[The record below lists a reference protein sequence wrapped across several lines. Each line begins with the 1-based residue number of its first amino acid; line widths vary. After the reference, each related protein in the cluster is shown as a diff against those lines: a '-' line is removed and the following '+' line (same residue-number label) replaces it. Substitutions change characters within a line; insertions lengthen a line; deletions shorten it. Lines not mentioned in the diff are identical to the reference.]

1 MNTRHKALREVSLLA
16 AATLLA
22 GTMATSAFAVDLSS
36 KTEIEAAVSGK
47 TYQGSMLDNGF
58 AEYYD
63 PDGSIK
69 ASGYSGS
76 WRVDEGVMCFTY
88 GESPERCWDVLV
100 DGPAM
105 TMYRDDNIHGN
116 GILVEGNPHD
126 F

>member
-1 MNTRHKALREVSLLA
+1 MSMRQKARRAVSSLA
-16 AATLLA
+16 AATLVA
-22 GTMATSAFAVDLSS
+22 GTMATSAFAVDMSS
-36 KTEIEAAVSGK
+36 KADIEAAVSGK

-63 PDGSIK
+63 PDGSIR

-88 GESPERCWDVLV
+88 GDSPERCWDVLV

-105 TMYRDDNIHGN
+105 TMYRDDEINGN
-116 GILVEGNPHD
+116 GILVDGNPHD